1 MTESA
6 VVVIRP
12 RVEDERRLWA
22 LVLSLA
28 GTFGPDRE
36 WTLIGGLMVQLH
48 AFEREDEPRP
58 TADIDLVG
66 GAKRPPRMTE
76 AMASLLVE
84 RGAEI
89 AEPPRS
95 SPELGYRFELEGET
109 VELLGPDGLRG
120 DPKTIS
126 GLKTFQAAGG
136 SQALRRTEVVL
147 VSLDGGEPVPVRRP
161 NLLGAILIKA
171 RVLVKKRERKY
182 ESDRED
188 LVRLLTYIDDARTL
202 AVGMSRKEPRWL
214 RDAQAAI
221 DFEDPVLSAQFRG
234 GSLDRAR
241 QALGLLAQESS
252 YSESSTK

>member
-1 MTESA
+1 MTEPK
-6 VVVIRP
+6 VVVIP
-12 RVEDERRLWA
+12 PLAEDGRQLWA
-22 LVLSLA
+22 LVLTLA
-28 GTFGPDRE
+28 REFGPDRE
-36 WTLIGGLMVQLH
+36 WSLIGGMMVQLH
-48 AFEREDEPRP
+48 AFEHGDGPRP
-58 TADIDLVG
+58 TADIDLLG
-66 GAKRPPRMTE
+66 GAKRSPRMTE

-95 SPELGYRFELEGET
+95 DPHLGYRFEFEGET
-109 VELLGPDGLRG
+109 VELLGPDGLPG
-120 DPKTIS
+120 DPKTIG

-147 VSLDGGEPVPVRRP
+147 VSFEGEEPIAVRRP

-171 RVLVKKRERKY
+171 RVVVKKREKY
-182 ESDRED
+182 ESDRQD
-188 LVRLLTYIDDARTL
+188 LIRLLSYVDDPRAF
-202 AVGMSRKEPRWL
+202 AGDMSRKEPGWL

-221 DFEDPVLSAQFRG
+221 DFGDPVLSAQFG
-234 GSLDRAR
+234 EENLDRAR